1 MHTPG
6 SIKGLAREEAPLEFL
21 LSFSRLI
28 DVLNEAV
35 GRLVSWLT
43 LFMVLLGVYNAV
55 TRKLSQTIGVDL
67 SSNTYIELQW
77 YMFALVFLW
86 GAAYTL
92 KHNAHVRVDIIYSRL
107 SERGKAWVDVF
118 GTLLF
123 LLPFTA
129 VVLWTAWPIVA
140 DSWKIHEMSPDP
152 GGLPRYPIK
161 AALIVAFALL
171 FLQGISEL
179 IKRIALLTGH
189 RVALSAGEEEPSL

>member
-1 MHTPG
+1 VD
-6 SIKGLAREEAPLEFL
+6 FL

-28 DVLNEAV
+28 DALNEAV

-43 LFMVLLGVYNAV
+43 LFMVVIGVYNAV

-77 YMFALVFLW
+77 YMFALVFMW

-92 KHNAHVRVDIIYSRL
+92 KHNAHVRVDIIYARL
-107 SERGKAWVDVF
+107 SERGKAWVDVL

-129 VVLWTAWPIVA
+129 VVLWTAWPIVLE
-140 DSWKIHEMSPDP
+140 SWKIHEMSPDP

-161 AALIVAFALL
+161 AALIVAFVLL
-171 FLQGISEL
+171 FLQGLSEL
-179 IKRIALLTGH
+179 IKRVALLTGH
-189 RVALSAGEEEPSL
+189 QVALASGSEEEPSL

>member
-1 MHTPG
+1 MD
-6 SIKGLAREEAPLEFL
+6 FL

-28 DVLNEAV
+28 DALNEAV

-43 LFMVLLGVYNAV
+43 LLMVVVGVYNAV

-77 YMFALVFLW
+77 YMFALVFMW

-107 SERGKAWVDVF
+107 SDRGKAWVDVF
-118 GTLLF
+118 GTVLF

-129 VVLWTAWPIVA
+129 VVLWTAGPIVFE
-140 DSWKIHEMSPDP
+140 SWKIHEMSPDP

-161 AALIVAFALL
+161 AALIVAFVLL
-171 FLQGISEL
+171 FLQGLSDL

-189 RVALSAGEEEPSL
+189 RVALASGSEEEPSL

>member
-1 MHTPG
+1 M
-6 SIKGLAREEAPLEFL
+6 EFL

-28 DVLNEAV
+28 DALNEAV

-43 LFMVLLGVYNAV
+43 LFMVLVGVYNAV

-77 YMFALVFLW
+77 YMFALVFMW

-92 KHNAHVRVDIIYSRL
+92 KHNAHVRVDIIYARL

-118 GTLLF
+118 GILLF
-123 LLPFTA
+123 LLPFTV
-129 VVLWTAWPIVA
+129 VVLWTAWPIVL

-161 AALIVAFALL
+161 AALIVAFVLL
-171 FLQGISEL
+171 FLQGLSEL
-179 IKRIALLTGH
+179 IKRVALLTGYQ
-189 RVALSAGEEEPSL
+189 VALASAADEEPSL